1 MLRKKNDDN
10 KLLKI
15 IVFVATFVGV
25 LFFIVG
31 LVWHLDNVA
40 EDESKSVNSVFA
52 SPLYQAEQSEN
63 SENIEGSQEII

>member
-25 LFFIVG
+25 LFFIAG

-63 SENIEGSQEII
+63 GENTESSQEII